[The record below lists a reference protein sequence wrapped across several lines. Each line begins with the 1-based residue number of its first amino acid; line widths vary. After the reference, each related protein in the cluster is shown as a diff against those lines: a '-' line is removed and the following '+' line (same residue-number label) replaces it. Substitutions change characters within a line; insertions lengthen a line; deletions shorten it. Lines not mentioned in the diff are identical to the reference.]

1 MADGKITLEVEV
13 DDSKL
18 ESETSSSAQSAGK
31 KAGSELE
38 SGISKGAKSGAS
50 TAKSEV
56 DGVGSAGKSAGS
68 KIESGIETGI
78 EQGAKSGAS
87 SASSTL
93 ESFGSKI
100 SGAFAALGV
109 AAAASGIVDYL
120 GECIEVANEYNEDM
134 GKLQTAAIQTGVS
147 NENMNQTYK
156 DMVGIL
162 GETDQSVEA
171 VNHLFQLCGDNTQQ
185 LGDWTNICAGI
196 YATFGD
202 SLPIEGLTEAAN
214 ETAKVGQVTGPFADA
229 LNWVSQEAIA
239 NGVALSGNSEAIA
252 AFNDGLAQG
261 MSSEDAFNNA
271 LAACSDEQERAEL
284 ITAAMSGAYSD
295 AGDTYEE
302 VNGKVIEYRKSQD
315 DLKQAQAELGDA
327 VMPLQ
332 TAFSNLAKDGLQLAA
347 DGLNSLMDGASGVW
361 DAFSQFMYPIIENI
375 ITPLQ
380 NAYNDMMEDIS
391 PKIEELKQRI
401 QDFYQEHQ
409 EVADAI
415 GEVLG
420 NVLPLVLEAF
430 FGVVTMVV
438 EGVILLIQGV
448 ITVWEGVAP
457 IVQAACDLINWIF
470 ENILNPA
477 IQAVQGLFQGLG
489 DTVSQVFQGEGGMQ
503 PVIES
508 VVTAIQGFFETILS
522 PALDA
527 LSQSFTTFKD
537 NLGIVWDEVSS
548 KAGDTVNQLG
558 NWLTQ
563 TVPDAIN
570 QLATRFSQLPGEL
583 AEYLSSIIGNVGS
596 WAAQMV
602 NKASQTGSS
611 FVSGLVNRISSIP
624 GSIAG
629 ILSSALSNISSWGY
643 RAATTAASAAYSIGS
658 RITSALWSI
667 PSQMWS
673 IGSNIVSGIWNG
685 IVGGG
690 SWIYS
695 AVQNWAWGIVRSIKN
710 RLGIHSPSRVMRD
723 EVGKY
728 MAEGVQVGFE
738 RNDPMSAIAASMKAG
753 VSKVQMEASN
763 SFSFEG
769 LGNIQQVINFNQPT
783 ETPDQVARAMRSY
796 AHYGLAHS

>member
-18 ESETSSSAQSAGK
+18 ESETSSSAASAGK
-31 KAGSELE
+31 KAGAELE
-38 SGISKGAKSGAS
+38 SGIEKGAKSGAS
-50 TAKSEV
+50 SAKSEV

-68 KIESGIETGI
+68 KIESGLETGI
-78 EQGAKSGAS
+78 EQGAKSGSS

-271 LAACSDEQERAEL
+271 LAACSNEQERAEL

-347 DGLNSLMDGASGVW
+347 DGLNGLIDGAGGVW
-361 DAFSQFMYPIIENI
+361 DAFSQFLAPIIDNI

-380 NAYNDMMEDIS
+380 NAYNDLMEEIG
-391 PKIEELKQRI
+391 PKIEELKQKI
-401 QDFYQEHQ
+401 QDFYQNHQ

-420 NVLPLVLEAF
+420 NVLPLVFEAF
-430 FGVVTMVV
+430 FGVVAMVV
-438 EGVILLIQGV
+438 EGVILLIEGV

-457 IVQAACDLINWIF
+457 IVQAVCDAINWVF
-470 ENILNPA
+470 ENVLNPA
-477 IQAVQGLFQGLG
+477 IEAVKGFFEGLG
-489 DTVSQVFQGEGGMQ
+489 QTVDDVFQGDGGMQ
-503 PVIES
+503 PIIET
-508 VVTAIQGFFETILS
+508 VVNAVKDFFESTLA
-522 PALDA
+522 PALDE
-527 LSQSFTTFKD
+527 LGQNFNTFKD
-537 NLGIVWDEVSS
+537 NLGTVWDEVSS
-548 KAGDTVNQLG
+548 KAGETVDQLG

-563 TVPDAIN
+563 TVPNAVN
-570 QLATRFSQLPGEL
+570 QLATRFSQLPGQI
-583 AEYLSSIIGNVGS
+583 AGFLSSIINNVGN
-596 WAAQMV
+596 WASQMV
-602 NKASQTGSS
+602 NQAAQTGNS
-611 FVSGLVNRISSIP
+611 FVSSLVNRISSIP
-624 GSIAG
+624 GNIAG
-629 ILSSALSNISSWGY
+629 ILSQAISNISSWGWS
-643 RAATTAASAAYSIGS
+643 AASTAASAAYSIGS
-658 RITSALWSI
+658 RITGALWSI

-690 SWIYS
+690 SWIYN
-695 AVQNWAWGIVRSIKN
+695 AVWNWAYSIVRSIKN
-710 RLGIHSPSRVMRD
+710 ALGIRSPSRVMRD
-723 EVGKY
+723 EVGRY

-738 RNDPMSAIAASMKAG
+738 KNDPMNSIAASMKAG

-769 LGNIQQVINFNQPT
+769 LGNIQQTINFNQPT
-783 ETPDQVARAMRSY
+783 ETPDQVARTMKSY
-796 AHYGLAHS
+796 AYYGLAHG